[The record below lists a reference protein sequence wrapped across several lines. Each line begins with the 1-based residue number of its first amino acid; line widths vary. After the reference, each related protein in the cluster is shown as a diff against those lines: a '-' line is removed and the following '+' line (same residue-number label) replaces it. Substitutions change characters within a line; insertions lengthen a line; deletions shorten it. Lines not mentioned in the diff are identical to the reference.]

1 MHSKFLEKLM
11 DSLDRIDP
19 GSLQTQ
25 FLRLAGE
32 KGLLETIFHAMQE
45 GLIVLDGKACISYAN
60 RSAQEMIGFQMPD
73 AEGQPLQKFIRDL
86 DWEDVIDF
94 EHSDWPRLVSR
105 DLEITY
111 PEHRFVEFYLV
122 PLSAEEDIPKGA
134 VVIFRDVTRERKTL
148 SSTLETERLNA
159 VMLLAA
165 GVAHEIGNPLNSLN
179 IHLQLL
185 DRDLHEDPEEIDFKD
200 LHELV
205 RISRNE
211 VSRLDQ
217 IITQFLKALRPNA
230 ADMGPVDMG
239 QVLEES
245 VKFLKIET
253 EDKGALVEVE
263 IPDEVPIVSADPTQI
278 KQVFY
283 NVIRNAV
290 QAMGSGGLLRITLSV
305 TDRFVAIAFKD
316 TGVGMDADTL
326 SRIFEPYHTT
336 KPEGSGL
343 GLMIVHR
350 IMRDHG
356 AQIEVESQP
365 EKGTTFTLFF
375 PREDSRIRLLEGPS
389 ESNKEST

>member
-1 MHSKFLEKLM
+1 MRGKFLEKLM

-45 GLIVLDGKACISYAN
+45 GLIVLDGRACISYAN
-60 RSAQEMIGFQMPD
+60 RSAQEMIGFQMPA

-86 DWEDVIDF
+86 DWADVIDF

-111 PEHRFVEFYLV
+111 PDHRFVEFYLV
-122 PLSAEEDIPKGA
+122 PLNAEEDVPEGA

-159 VMLLAA
+159 IMLLAA

-185 DRDLHEDPEEIDFKD
+185 ERDLHEEPKD
-200 LHELV
+200 LDFDDLKELV

-211 VSRLDQ
+211 VTRLDQ

-239 QVLEES
+239 YVLEES
-245 VKFLKIET
+245 VQFLKVET
-253 EDKGALVEVE
+253 EDKGVLVEVD
-263 IPDEVPIVSADPTQI
+263 IPEDVPIVSADPAQI

-283 NVIRNAV
+283 NIIRNAV
-290 QAMGSGGLLRITLSV
+290 QAMGSGGLLRITISV

-316 TGVGMDADTL
+316 TGTGINAETL

-336 KPEGSGL
+336 KAEGSGL

-356 AQIEVESQP
+356 AQIEVESEP
-365 EKGTTFTLFF
+365 GKGTTFTLLF
-375 PREDSRIRLLEGPS
+375 PREDSRIRLLGAPADK
-389 ESNKEST
+389 KERE